1 VSLRIEPGLN
11 TGIPVASS
19 AVASSRG
26 LLGGLLE
33 RKGRVGRLMKIFVF
47 FPTLLVFF
55 YLSLLHSD
63 MYLSRSVF
71 AVRTGGLNPVTE
83 GGGIGALLSSYL
95 PGGSSG
101 SDSQIVLAYIASE
114 HMLAQVAAELDLRG
128 HYADHSHDFWSRL
141 RENPTREEMLAYW
154 RWLVKPSF
162 DFDKSVISV
171 EVKAYTPEMATA
183 LGRAV
188 LHFSEALVNDMN
200 LRAKADAL
208 RLAAEEVARAEKRV
222 VAAADAMRRFR
233 DTKALLDPAMA
244 AQGLET
250 VIVGL
255 ETEAAKTRAEL
266 DVARSVMRR
275 DSLKVAEIQ
284 NRLNSVNAQIARE
297 KSRLAS
303 LDAGKSKNALSSLVG
318 DYRALL
324 LEEEFANKQ
333 LVAAMSTHEAA
344 RIQATIQSRYIVPIE
359 PPTLAEEAEY
369 PRPFLFT
376 LVAFAGFMTVL
387 GLVSLTVAAVR
398 DHMGV

>member
-1 VSLRIEPGLN
+1 M
-11 TGIPVASS
+11 TGEAAASP
-19 AVASSRG
+19 RG
-26 LLGGLLE
+26 KFGRLLE

-47 FPTLLVFF
+47 LPTLAVFF
-55 YLSLLHSD
+55 YLLALHSD

-71 AVRTGGLNPVTE
+71 AVRSGGLNPVTD
-83 GGGIGALLSSYL
+83 GGGLGALLSSYL

-101 SDSQIVLAYIASE
+101 SDSQIVLAYITSE
-114 HMLAQVAAELDLRG
+114 HMLAQVAAELDLSA
-128 HYADHSHDFWSRL
+128 HYADRSHDFWSRL
-141 RENPTREEMLAYW
+141 RENPTREERLAYW
-154 RWLVKPSF
+154 RWLVKPAF
-162 DFDKSVISV
+162 DLDKGVISV
-171 EVKAYTPEMATA
+171 EVKAYAPEMAEA

-188 LHFSEALVNDMN
+188 LRFSEALVNDMN
-200 LRAKADAL
+200 LRARADAL

-222 VAAADAMRRFR
+222 AAAADALRRFR
-233 DTKALLDPAMA
+233 DAKAVLDPAMA

-266 DVARSVMRR
+266 DAARGVMRR

-284 NRLNSVNAQIARE
+284 NRLNSLSAQIERE

-303 LDAGKSKNALSSLVG
+303 LDAGQGTLSSLVG

-387 GLVSLTVAAVR
+387 GLASLTVAAVR